1 VYGLGELALPVGLR
15 QRVGE
20 GRVAGFDAG
29 DRGPSRL
36 GGGEEFGAPV
46 GGVGPVLGEPVVDQ
60 QVGDPLHA
68 LPGDPHRAGDA
79 GHRQRVAEDRAE
91 HLPPGGG
98 EPGGAGQLLRDGE
111 ELAVEPEDPEG
122 AAAQQLLAPQ
132 RVPVRGSPPSQQP
145 VASPSSPSTL
155 PARPTTC
162 RGIGPPTEQDADT
175 ASASRTFTL
184 TGMTPQ
190 TDPRAGAAVK
200 AADRAHVFHS
210 WSAQE
215 LIDPLAVAGAEG
227 SYFWDYDGNRY
238 LDLTSGL
245 VYTNIGYQ
253 HPKVVAAIQE
263 QAARLTTF
271 APAFAVEAR
280 SEAARLIAE
289 RTPGDLDKIF
299 FTNGGADAVEHA
311 VRMARLHTGRA
322 KVLSA
327 YRSYHGGTQ
336 QAVNLTGDPRRWASD
351 TATAGV
357 VHFWAPFLYRSR
369 FYAETEEQETARAL
383 EHLETTI
390 AFEGPATIAAIILET
405 IPGTAGIMVPPP
417 GYLAGVRE
425 ICDRHG
431 IVFVLDEVMAGFGR
445 TGEWFAA
452 DLFGVVPDLMTFAKG
467 VNSGYVPLGGV
478 AISGAIADTFG
489 KRPYP
494 GGLTYS
500 GHPLACAAAVAT
512 IQVMAEEGVV
522 ENAERLGA
530 SVVEPGLRALAERHP
545 SVGEVRGVGM
555 FWAVELVKNRET
567 REPLVPYNAAG
578 EANAP
583 MAAFGAAAK
592 KAGVWPFVN
601 MNRTHFVP
609 PLNVSESE
617 VKEGLA
623 ALDKALSAADEFT
636 A

>member
-1 VYGLGELALPVGLR
+1 MTQNQP
-15 QRVGE
+15 
-20 GRVAGFDAG
+20 
-29 DRGPSRL
+29 
-36 GGGEEFGAPV
+36 
-46 GGVGPVLGEPVVDQ
+46 
-60 QVGDPLHA
+60 
-68 LPGDPHRAGDA
+68 
-79 GHRQRVAEDRAE
+79 
-91 HLPPGGG
+91 
-98 EPGGAGQLLRDGE
+98 
-111 ELAVEPEDPEG
+111 
-122 AAAQQLLAPQ
+122 AAAAA
-132 RVPVRGSPPSQQP
+132 VQP
-145 VASPSSPSTL
+145 D
-155 PARPTTC
+155 PA
-162 RGIGPPTEQDADT
+162 
-175 ASASRTFTL
+175 
-184 TGMTPQ
+184 
-190 TDPRAGAAVK
+190 AGAAVK

-238 LDLTSGL
+238 LDFTSGL

-271 APAFAVEAR
+271 APAFAIEAR

-299 FTNGGADAVEHA
+299 FTNAGADAVEHA
-311 VRMARLHTGRA
+311 IRMARLHTGRP

-336 QAVNLTGDPRRWASD
+336 QAINLTGDPRRWASD
-351 TATAGV
+351 SGSAGV

-369 FYAETEEQETARAL
+369 FYAETEEQECARAL

-390 AFEGPATIAAIILET
+390 TFEGPGTIAAVILET

-425 ICDRHG
+425 LCDKYG

-452 DLFGVVPDLMTFAKG
+452 DLSGVVPDLMTFAKG

-478 AISGAIADTFG
+478 AISAAIAETFG

-512 IQVMAEEGVV
+512 LGVMAEEGVV
-522 ENAERLGA
+522 ENAARLGA
-530 SVVEPGLRALAERHP
+530 TVLEPGLRDLAERHP

-555 FWAVELVKNRET
+555 FWALELVRDRTT
-567 REPLVPYNAAG
+567 REPLVPYNATG

-583 MAAFGAAAK
+583 MAAFAAAAK
-592 KAGVWPFVN
+592 KEGLWPFVN
-601 MNRTHFVP
+601 MNRTHVVP
-609 PLNVSESE
+609 PCNVTEE
-617 VKEGLA
+617 ELKEGLA
-623 ALDKALSAADEFT
+623 ALDTALTAADAHT
-636 A
+636 V